1 MQTCY
6 FLANFG
12 FVLTYILKAYRK
24 KFSFI
29 LLFNSLLA
37 IFFWKACTFSSFE
50 KFLCWKFRNYS
61 HTFLSKS
68 SFDIY
73 LSQIINYWI
82 SFFTLYLTWGALT
95 FQSDIVRIWADIK
108 LLPFYYKPNALT
120 TIVNSYTAVYSVNR
134 NYLFS
139 TAKQEKNCWNNSLI
153 KSAVYL
159 LMFSQDSMIF
169 EGNPNLLSESY
180 FTREL
185 RLGES

>member
-6 FLANFG
+6 FLDNFG
-12 FVLTYILKAYRK
+12 FVLTYILKTYRK

-29 LLFNSLLA
+29 LLFNSLFA

-50 KFLCWKFRNYS
+50 KFLCWNSGKYS

-68 SFDIY
+68 SFEIY
-73 LSQIINYWI
+73 LSQIINDWI
-82 SFFTLYLTWGALT
+82 SFFTLYLTWGALP
-95 FQSDIVRIWADIK
+95 FQSNIVRIWAHIK
-108 LLPFYYKPNALT
+108 LSPFYYKPNVLT

-139 TAKQEKNCWNNSLI
+139 RAKQEKNCWNNSLI

-159 LMFSQDSMIF
+159 LMFRQNSMIF

-180 FTREL
+180 FTGEV
-185 RLGES
+185 RLEES